1 MLNMENFRIK
11 IEPNHEFEYSS
22 PISIIEFLQE
32 HPEFLQHHKHP
43 VVAAHV
49 DNKLV
54 SLHYRVMR
62 DVTIRL
68 IDLSHPD
75 GQRVYERSVAFLMT
89 YAAHKILPDV
99 RINVLHSYR
108 NGIYCEA
115 AREEPLTPEEI
126 SSIKSKMLETVKKDM
141 PIIPEAIDEET
152 GIKLFQLMEDRTDV
166 IRLFKF
172 MPEHHRVF
180 IYHMGDYIDYSFIPL
195 AHRTGV
201 LDRFDLV
208 PYGDGMVILLPQRL
222 DVSKVGKLEEQP
234 KLFATFKESARWARV
249 LGVKDVGSLNQVIA
263 SGHVSDFIKI
273 SEAFHEKKIAYIADE
288 ITKEQ
293 HKVKIVLIAGPSSS
307 GKTTFSKRLSI
318 QLRANERT
326 PITIS
331 LDDYFVDREKTPI
344 GEDGK
349 PDFDSIDAI
358 DVALF
363 NQNIE
368 DLLKGKEV
376 EIPKFN
382 FKAGKRMPGRKI
394 RMNPDDILIVEGIHG
409 LNPRLTES
417 IPQERAY
424 RIYVSA
430 LTQISIDGH
439 NRISTSDTRLIRR
452 LVRDKFFRGHSALMT
467 LNMWPSVRKGEEK
480 HIFPYQENANIMF
493 NSALLY
499 ELAVLKLYVEPMLEE
514 ISPDVPEYADAVRL
528 IWLLSHILG
537 MLPDEVPPT
546 SILREFIGGSSFKY

>member
-1 MLNMENFRIK
+1 
-11 IEPNHEFEYSS
+11 
-22 PISIIEFLQE
+22 
-32 HPEFLQHHKHP
+32 
-43 VVAAHV
+43 
-49 DNKLV
+49 
-54 SLHYRVMR
+54 MR
-62 DVTIRL
+62 F

-75 GQRVYERSVAFLMT
+75 GQRVYERSVAFVMT
-89 YAAHKILPDV
+89 YAAHQVLPEV

-115 AREEPLTPEEI
+115 AREEPLTRDEI
-126 SSIKSKMLETVKKDM
+126 SKIKEKMLEIIEQDL
-141 PIIPEAIDEET
+141 PIVPEAIDEET
-152 GIKLFQLMEDRTDV
+152 GIKLFQRMEDRTDV
-166 IRLFKF
+166 IRLFKY
-172 MPEHHRVF
+172 MPEHQRVF
-180 IYHMGDYIDYSFIPL
+180 IYHIGDYIDYAYIPL
-195 AHRTGV
+195 AYRTGV

-208 PYGDGMVILLPQRL
+208 PYGDGMVVLLPERL
-222 DVSKVGKLEEQP
+222 NVSKVAKLEEQP

-263 SGHVSDFIKI
+263 SGHVSDFVKI
-273 SEAFHEKKIAYIADE
+273 SEAFHEKKVAQIADE
-288 ITKEQ
+288 ITSKERN
-293 HKVKIVLIAGPSSS
+293 VKIVLIAGPSSS
-307 GKTTFSKRLSI
+307 GKTTFSKRLAI
-318 QLRANERT
+318 QLRVNERS

-331 LDDYFVDREKTPI
+331 LDDYFVDRERTPI

-363 NQNIE
+363 NENID

-382 FKAGKRMPGRKI
+382 FKAGKRMPGRKL
-394 RMNPDDILIVEGIHG
+394 RMKPDDILIVEGIHG
-409 LNPRLTES
+409 INPRLVAS
-417 IPQERAY
+417 IPIENTY

-452 LVRDKFFRGHSALMT
+452 LVRDKFFRGHSALTT
-467 LNMWPSVRKGEEK
+467 LSMWPNVRKGEEK
-480 HIFPYQENANIMF
+480 HIFPYQENADIMF

-514 ISPDVPEYADAVRL
+514 VSPDVPEYADAVRL

-537 MLPDEVPPT
+537 MLPNEVPPT

>member
-1 MLNMENFRIK
+1 MTTTDKFVIKVENGGD
-11 IEPNHEFEYSS
+11 FEYHA
-22 PISIIEFLQE
+22 PISLMDFIKE
-32 HPEFLQHHKHP
+32 HPETVDRYEHP
-43 VVAAHV
+43 VIAAHV

-54 SLHYRVMR
+54 SLHYRIVR
-62 DVTIRL
+62 DVNVRF

-75 GQRVYERSVAFLMT
+75 GQRVYERSVAFVMT
-89 YAAHKILPDV
+89 YAAHQVLPEV

-115 AREEPLTPEEI
+115 AREEPLTREEI
-126 SSIKSKMLETVKKDM
+126 TKIKEKMLEIIEQDL
-141 PIIPEAIDEET
+141 PIVPEAIDEET
-152 GIKLFQLMEDRTDV
+152 GIKLFQRMEDRTDV
-166 IRLFKF
+166 IRLFKY
-172 MPEHHRVF
+172 MPEHQRVF
-180 IYHMGDYIDYSFIPL
+180 IYHIGDYIDYAYIPL
-195 AHRTGV
+195 AYRTGV

-208 PYGDGMVILLPQRL
+208 PYGDGMVILLPERL
-222 DVSKVGKLEEQP
+222 NVSKVAKLEEQP

-263 SGHVSDFIKI
+263 SGHVSDFVKI
-273 SEAFHEKKIAYIADE
+273 SEAFHEKKVAQIADE
-288 ITKEQ
+288 ITSKERN
-293 HKVKIVLIAGPSSS
+293 VKIVLIAGPSSS
-307 GKTTFSKRLSI
+307 GKTTFSKRLAI
-318 QLRANERT
+318 QLRVNERS

-331 LDDYFVDREKTPI
+331 LDDYFVDRERTPI

-363 NQNIE
+363 NENIE

-382 FKAGKRMPGRKI
+382 FKAGKRMPGRKL
-394 RMNPDDILIVEGIHG
+394 RMKPDDILIVEGIHG
-409 LNPRLTES
+409 INPRLVSS
-417 IPQERAY
+417 IPVEHTY

-452 LVRDKFFRGHSALMT
+452 LVRDKFFRGHSALTT
-467 LNMWPSVRKGEEK
+467 LSMWPNVRKGEEK
-480 HIFPYQENANIMF
+480 HIFPYQENADIMF

-514 ISPDVPEYADAVRL
+514 VSPDVPEYADAVRL

-537 MLPDEVPPT
+537 MLPNEVPPT

>member
-1 MLNMENFRIK
+1 MTTTDKFVIKVENGGD
-11 IEPNHEFEYSS
+11 FEYHA
-22 PISIIEFLQE
+22 PISLMDFIKE
-32 HPEFLQHHKHP
+32 HPETVDRYEHP
-43 VVAAHV
+43 VIAAHV

-54 SLHYRVMR
+54 SLHYRIVR
-62 DVTIRL
+62 DVNVRF

-75 GQRVYERSVAFLMT
+75 GQRVYERSVAFVMT
-89 YAAHKILPDV
+89 YAAHQVLPEV

-115 AREEPLTPEEI
+115 AREEPLTRDEI
-126 SSIKSKMLETVKKDM
+126 SKIKEKMLEIIEQDL
-141 PIIPEAIDEET
+141 PIVPEAIDEET
-152 GIKLFQLMEDRTDV
+152 GIKLFQRMEDRTDV
-166 IRLFKF
+166 IRLFKY
-172 MPEHHRVF
+172 MPEHQRVF
-180 IYHMGDYIDYSFIPL
+180 IYHIGDYIDYAYIPL
-195 AHRTGV
+195 AYRTGV

-208 PYGDGMVILLPQRL
+208 PYGDGMVILLPERL
-222 DVSKVGKLEEQP
+222 NVSKVAKLEEQP

-263 SGHVSDFIKI
+263 SGHVSDFVKI
-273 SEAFHEKKIAYIADE
+273 SEAFHEKKVAQIADE
-288 ITKEQ
+288 ITSKERN
-293 HKVKIVLIAGPSSS
+293 VKIVLIAGPSSS
-307 GKTTFSKRLSI
+307 GKTTFSKRLAI
-318 QLRANERT
+318 QLRVNERS

-331 LDDYFVDREKTPI
+331 LDDYFVDRERTPI

-363 NQNIE
+363 NENIE

-382 FKAGKRMPGRKI
+382 FKAGKRMPGRKL
-394 RMNPDDILIVEGIHG
+394 RMKPDDILIVEGIHG
-409 LNPRLTES
+409 INPRLVSS
-417 IPQERAY
+417 IPVEHTY

-452 LVRDKFFRGHSALMT
+452 LVRDKFFRGHSALTT
-467 LNMWPSVRKGEEK
+467 LSMWPNVRKGEEK
-480 HIFPYQENANIMF
+480 HIFPYQENADIMF

-514 ISPDVPEYADAVRL
+514 VSPDVPEYADAVRL

-537 MLPDEVPPT
+537 MLPNEVPPT

>member
-1 MLNMENFRIK
+1 MINNNEVTIR
-11 IEPNHEFEYSS
+11 FEGG
-22 PISIIEFLQE
+22 
-32 HPEFLQHHKHP
+32 PEMKVRSGSRLLDALEKVPQLLEREHP

-54 SLHYRVMR
+54 SLHYTVMR
-62 DVTIRL
+62 DVDVRL

-75 GQRVYERSVAFLMT
+75 GQRVYERSVAFIMT
-89 YAAHKILPDV
+89 YAAQKVLPKV

-115 AREEPLTPEEI
+115 AREEQLTPEEVAR
-126 SSIKSKMLETVKKDM
+126 IKEEMLRIVEQDL

-152 GIKLFQLMEDRTDV
+152 GIKLFQQMEDRTDA
-166 IRLFKF
+166 IRLLKY
-172 MPEHHRVF
+172 MPEHQRIF
-180 IYHMGDYIDYSFIPL
+180 IYHIEDYIDYAYIPL

-208 PYGDGMVILLPQRL
+208 PYGDGMVILLPERL
-222 DVSKVGKLEEQP
+222 DVSKVARLQEQP

-249 LGVKDVGSLNQVIA
+249 LGVKDVGSLNQLIA
-263 SGHVSDFIKI
+263 SGHVSDFVKI

-288 ITKEQ
+288 ITKEEGRV
-293 HKVKIVLIAGPSSS
+293 KVVLIAGPSSS
-307 GKTTFSKRLSI
+307 GKTTFSKRLAI
-318 QLRANERT
+318 QLRVNERS
-326 PITIS
+326 PITVS

-363 NQNIE
+363 NENVR
-368 DLLKGKEV
+368 DLLNGKEV
-376 EIPKFN
+376 VLPKFN
-382 FKAGKRMPGRKI
+382 FKTGKRMPGRRI
-394 RMNPDDILIVEGIHG
+394 RMKPDDILIVEGIHG

-417 IPQERAY
+417 IPVERTY

-452 LVRDKFFRGHSALMT
+452 LVRDKFFRGHSALTT
-467 LNMWPSVRKGEEK
+467 LSMWPSVRRGEEK
-480 HIFPYQENANIMF
+480 HIFPYQENADIMF

-514 ISPDVPEYADAVRL
+514 VSSDVPEYADAVRL

-537 MLPDEVPPT
+537 MLPNEVPPT

>member
-1 MLNMENFRIK
+1 MTTTDKFVIKVENGGD
-11 IEPNHEFEYSS
+11 FEYYA
-22 PISIIEFLQE
+22 PISLMDFIKE
-32 HPEFLQHHKHP
+32 HPETIARYKHP
-43 VVAAHV
+43 VIAAHV

-54 SLHYRVMR
+54 SLHYRIVR
-62 DVTIRL
+62 DVNVRF

-75 GQRVYERSVAFLMT
+75 GQRVYERSVAFVMT
-89 YAAHKILPDV
+89 YAAHQVLPEV

-115 AREEPLTPEEI
+115 AREEPLTRDEI
-126 SSIKSKMLETVKKDM
+126 SKIKEKMLEIIEQDL
-141 PIIPEAIDEET
+141 PIVPEAIDEET
-152 GIKLFQLMEDRTDV
+152 GIKLFQRMEDRTDV
-166 IRLFKF
+166 IRLFKY
-172 MPEHHRVF
+172 MPEHQRVF
-180 IYHMGDYIDYSFIPL
+180 IYHIGDYIDYAYIPL
-195 AHRTGV
+195 AYRTGV

-208 PYGDGMVILLPQRL
+208 PYGDGMVILLPERL
-222 DVSKVGKLEEQP
+222 NVSKVAKLEEQP

-263 SGHVSDFIKI
+263 SGHVSDFVKI
-273 SEAFHEKKIAYIADE
+273 SEAFHEKKVAQIADE
-288 ITKEQ
+288 ITSKERN
-293 HKVKIVLIAGPSSS
+293 VKIVLIAGPSSS
-307 GKTTFSKRLSI
+307 GKTTFSKRLAI
-318 QLRANERT
+318 QLRVNERS

-331 LDDYFVDREKTPI
+331 LDDYFVDRERTPI

-363 NQNIE
+363 NENIE

-382 FKAGKRMPGRKI
+382 FKAGKRMPGRKL
-394 RMNPDDILIVEGIHG
+394 RMKPDDILIVEGIHG
-409 LNPRLTES
+409 INPRLVAS
-417 IPQERAY
+417 IPIENTY

-452 LVRDKFFRGHSALMT
+452 LVRDKFFRGHSALTT
-467 LNMWPSVRKGEEK
+467 LSMWPNVRKGEEK
-480 HIFPYQENANIMF
+480 HIFPYQENADIMF

-514 ISPDVPEYADAVRL
+514 VSPDVPEYADAVRL

-537 MLPDEVPPT
+537 MLPNEVPPT